1 MGPTQFTQTMRASL
15 VTAIVVIG
23 VIGTTA
29 AVLYASFGTDPTT
42 SSDEPGTTTTEEV
55 EPSGDESGE
64 DTTSSPSE
72 ETSQSA
78 VGPLYD
84 PVVAGEP
91 TPPGYRP
98 ILERD
103 TIAPVYEP
111 EFVAAD
117 AVDWTPSS
125 LVLGVALEGEAK
137 AYPIT
142 HLNFREMVIDELADQ
157 PIVVSWCPLC
167 GTAMVHSRI
176 IAGEVV
182 SFGNQG
188 HLWQNAMTFYDH
200 ATGSIWSQ
208 PLGEAILGPMKG
220 TRLEL
225 LPSTLTSWDSWVTEH
240 PDTLA
245 LDAPGEPSSYRLSDM
260 LLVIDFSEETV
271 AYPFPA
277 LRARRVVNDVVGGVE
292 LAITLEEGDLSSWS
306 VFGRTVGGRTLTLRR
321 DGIDLVDEETGTV
334 WDSTN
339 GFGVEGELSGET
351 LPLLPALTVFP
362 EDFDSFWPDGE
373 IRDLSTDL
381 SG

>member
-1 MGPTQFTQTMRASL
+1 MRS
-15 VTAIVVIG
+15 VITTIVVIVVIG

-29 AVLYASFGTDPTT
+29 AVLYVSFGNDPTT
-42 SSDEPGTTTTEEV
+42 SSDPAGTADTEGV
-55 EPSGDESGE
+55 EPADSDSGE
-64 DTTSSPSE
+64 DTTAAPSGD
-72 ETSQSA
+72 TSQSA

-167 GTAMVHSRI
+167 GTAMVHSRMI
-176 IAGEVV
+176 DGEVL

-225 LPSTLTSWDSWVTEH
+225 LPSTLTSWDSWMAGH

-271 AYPFPA
+271 AYPFSA
-277 LRARRVVNDVVGGVE
+277 LRGRRVVNDVVGGVE
-292 LAITLEEGDLSSWS
+292 LAIVLEEGDLSSWS
-306 VFGRTVGGRTLTLRR
+306 VLGRTVSGQTLTLRWE
-321 DGIDLVDEETGTV
+321 GTDLVDEETGTI
-334 WDSTN
+334 WDSTT
-339 GFGVEGELSGET
+339 GFGVDGDLSAET
-351 LPLLPALTVFP
+351 LPMLPALTVFP
-362 EDFDSFWPDGE
+362 ADFDSFWPDGE
-373 IRDLSTDL
+373 IRDLSTEL

>member
-1 MGPTQFTQTMRASL
+1 MRS
-15 VTAIVVIG
+15 VITTIVVIVVIG

-29 AVLYASFGTDPTT
+29 AVLYVSFGNDPTT
-42 SSDEPGTTTTEEV
+42 SSDPAGTADTEGV
-55 EPSGDESGE
+55 EPADSDSGE
-64 DTTSSPSE
+64 DTTAAPSGD
-72 ETSQSA
+72 TSQSA

-167 GTAMVHSRI
+167 GTAMVHSRMI
-176 IAGEVV
+176 DGEVL

-225 LPSTLTSWDSWVTEH
+225 LPSTLTSWDSWMAEH

-271 AYPFPA
+271 AYPFSA
-277 LRARRVVNDVVGGVE
+277 LRGRRVVNDVVGGVE
-292 LAITLEEGDLSSWS
+292 LAIVLEEGDLSSWS
-306 VFGRTVGGRTLTLRR
+306 VLGRTVSGQTLTLRWE
-321 DGIDLVDEETGTV
+321 GTDLVDEETGTI
-334 WDSTN
+334 WDSTT
-339 GFGVEGELSGET
+339 GFGVDGDLSGET
-351 LPLLPALTVFP
+351 LPMLPALTVFP
-362 EDFDSFWPDGE
+362 ADFDSFWPDGE
-373 IRDLSTDL
+373 IRDLSTEL

>member
-1 MGPTQFTQTMRASL
+1 MRRSV
-15 VTAIVVIG
+15 VTIIVFIG

-29 AVLYASFGTDPTT
+29 AILYAELGTDPTASPDAIGT
-42 SSDEPGTTTTEEV
+42 ATTRALDEPNGEEPEGGTIAT
-55 EPSGDESGE
+55 PAGD
-64 DTTSSPSE
+64 
-72 ETSQSA
+72 TSQSA

-111 EFVAAD
+111 QFVTAN

-125 LVLGVALEGEAK
+125 LVLGVALADEAK

-142 HLNFREMVIDELADQ
+142 HLNFREMVIDELADE

-167 GTAMVHSRI
+167 GTAMVHSRTI
-176 IAGEVV
+176 DGEVI

-208 PLGEAILGPMKG
+208 PIGEAILGPMKG

-225 LPSTLTSWDSWVTEH
+225 LPSTLTSWDSWVAEH

-260 LLVIDFSEETV
+260 LLVIEFSEEAI

-277 LRARRVVNDVVGGVE
+277 LRGRRVVNDAVGGVD
-292 LAITLEEGDLSSWS
+292 LAITLEEGELSAWS
-306 VFGRTVGGRTLTLRR
+306 VFGRSVRGQTLTLRWE
-321 DGIDLVDEETGTV
+321 GTDLVDEETGTT
-334 WDSTN
+334 WDSVT
-339 GFGVEGELSGET
+339 GFGVDGELSGES

-362 EDFDSFWPDGE
+362 ADFDSFWPDGE
-373 IRDLSTDL
+373 IRDLSTEL